1 VMLVTDRSGTEFCL
15 CPQAPSCA
23 TAPEWICM
31 IIVTY
36 LIHDI
41 CLRKNIMF
49 GKHDGNTKLN
59 SLWDE
64 RVCCTQQA
72 FPTIVLNKCPERV
85 SILAFSPLNV
95 NQSLVQ
101 TNPSTWE
108 KSFPL
113 TKLFECFLH
122 NLFNIE
128 IQKITQSLQHLL
140 PFQTASPAQL

>member
-1 VMLVTDRSGTEFCL
+1 MLVTDRSGTEFCL

-85 SILAFSPLNV
+85 SILGA
-95 NQSLVQ
+95 NQSFYLGEIIPFNQ
-101 TNPSTWE
+101 TVRV
-108 KSFPL
+108 FPP
-113 TKLFECFLH
+113 
-122 NLFNIE
+122 
-128 IQKITQSLQHLL
+128 QPLQHRNTKDHSIAPTSS
-140 PFQTASPAQL
+140 PFPDRVSRSTLRTSSYP